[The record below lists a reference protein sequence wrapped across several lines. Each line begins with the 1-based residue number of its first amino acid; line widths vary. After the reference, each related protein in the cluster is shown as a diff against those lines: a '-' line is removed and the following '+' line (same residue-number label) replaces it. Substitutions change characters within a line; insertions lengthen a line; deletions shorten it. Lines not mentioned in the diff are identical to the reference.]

1 MEQCF
6 ENIKVGDS
14 VVFCA
19 SSWYNIPTIAQV
31 TRVTPKQFEAGA
43 YRFRKKDGSMVG
55 DAYRSCRLATEEDV
69 INYKKE
75 QRRISLRNKIT
86 QFFKSYDKTK
96 SLTIEELEKI
106 ESVIKNKL

>member
-1 MEQCF
+1 MTKEEYIERVNEIRLRMCK
-6 ENIKVGDS
+6 EVAILTIEYIKQNQNVDFNVRSDGLCVKQLPSKD
-14 VVFCA
+14 
-19 SSWYNIPTIAQV
+19 IAQLSFHGMIQ
-31 TRVTPKQFEAGA
+31 RDFSLCE
-43 YRFRKKDGSMVG
+43 
-55 DAYRSCRLATEEDV
+55 
-69 INYKKE
+69 KE

>member
-1 MEQCF
+1 MTKEEYIERVNEIRLRMCK
-6 ENIKVGDS
+6 EVAILTIEYIKQNQNVDFNVRS
-14 VVFCA
+14 
-19 SSWYNIPTIAQV
+19 
-31 TRVTPKQFEAGA
+31 
-43 YRFRKKDGSMVG
+43 DGLCV
-55 DAYRSCRLATEEDV
+55 CRLATEEDV